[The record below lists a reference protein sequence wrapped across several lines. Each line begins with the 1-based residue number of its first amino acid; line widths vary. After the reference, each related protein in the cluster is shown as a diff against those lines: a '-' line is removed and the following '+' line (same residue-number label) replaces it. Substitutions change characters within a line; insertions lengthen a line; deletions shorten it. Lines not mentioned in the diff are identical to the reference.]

1 MKVRICIE
9 VSGGMVQNVYAIGSE
24 DVDVTICDFDI
35 EEDSFVSDTEID
47 ELHREFD
54 AFRADPGCCR
64 VW

>member
-1 MKVRICIE
+1 MRICIE
-9 VSGGMVQNVYAIGSE
+9 VSGAMVQNVYAIGGE

-35 EEDSFVSDTEID
+35 VEDCFTPDEEIN

-54 AFRADPGCCR
+54 AFRADPGCRR